1 MTGCSERQNN
11 REAIHTS
18 SRRTAGQGVCSSTL
32 EGAVMGCDIR
42 EPCSGDLDCAG
53 AKGEVCYSNVGC
65 GNQLVELH
73 RYVQICVVV
82 VVIGSAVVI
91 SFQFAVINASTS
103 YALFCYSEFKI
114 TMIGVVKPMDEAAES
129 TLTQTLSTFL
139 EPILAESKIALDSVG
154 IIGDSQHSGVMLD
167 VRVKFSGL
175 YRPSVEQNLGGIIIG
190 AFSCGTQTYS
200 SSSVV
205 MQNAFIS
212 SLSSHDSYYSG
223 VVSILSTL
231 EENGSRSLPS
241 PTTPAPTVQI
251 ENSPSTKTEE
261 FADPLAGKLLTSSD
275 TACRRDVC

>member
-1 MTGCSERQNN
+1 MTRPHRIASLLILTYSAVLSVFARGENVDSYCGKSFAQNGCSLRCASGTDQECIDLLGEEYKCFTMTGCSERQNN

-73 RYVQICVVV
+73 
-82 VVIGSAVVI
+82 
-91 SFQFAVINASTS
+91 
-103 YALFCYSEFKI
+103 SEFKI

-212 SLSSHDSYYSG
+212 SLSSHDS
-223 VVSILSTL
+223 L
-231 EENGSRSLPS
+231 
-241 PTTPAPTVQI
+241 
-251 ENSPSTKTEE
+251 
-261 FADPLAGKLLTSSD
+261 
-275 TACRRDVC
+275 